1 MSGSVISNGGD
12 LKLFSRSRWVR
23 TAASEKVRL
32 HPNPTGFD
40 DPGDII
46 IFENEFGLLQIDGR
60 PSLLSR
66 SLYEITS
73 CRLYGLKKFSLSFS
87 LPMDNAGDSHAGQP
101 GATNAGQDQGATGGM
116 NLGNSAL
123 GYVMVDTGQGAAP
136 TELRQGG
143 VQPAA
148 FLAAGAAAA
157 AGTHTTAP
165 PAPQGP
171 YPQLGLGLSPELLN
185 AVMGV
190 PAGAGAAAQPATLG
204 GGGVPQNGPA
214 IAPAAAGTNTLAYP
228 NFGNDLPQTTFN
240 QDAQTNQAMD
250 ATEVIPKQEKCS
262 RPPGRPAAASQR
274 RMATKHVL
282 KSPDAGLS
290 GSPSGRDAERP
301 ASFSVGC
308 GISGSSCNTQTH
320 HRRRRDDGDP
330 RFENRLAR
338 DRASRPA
345 RASCGRR
352 AWRGCGARRG
362 SRRARVVCHA
372 ERRRGKLK
380 RKRRSRV
387 MVCVSVFV
395 THQEAR
401 GRF

>member
-1 MSGSVISNGGD
+1 M
-12 LKLFSRSRWVR
+12 R

-40 DPGDII
+40 DPADII

-73 CRLYGLKKFSLSFS
+73 CRLYGLKNFSLLSFS
-87 LPMDNAGDSHAGQP
+87 LPMDNAGDSHVGQP

-136 TELRQGG
+136 AELRQGG

-148 FLAAGAAAA
+148 FFAAGAAAA

-171 YPQLGLGLSPELLN
+171 YPQLGLELSPELLN

-190 PAGAGAAAQPATLG
+190 PAGTGAAAQPATLG

-240 QDAQTNQAMD
+240 SVILIRHVTSCFVHEQQLRLLMTVCLCTSHTDNLASVVGTCLWPHSPATLRPCRGVFGTPNPSGSALPGAML
-250 ATEVIPKQEKCS
+250 
-262 RPPGRPAAASQR
+262 GAAAGAAS
-274 RMATKHVL
+274 
-282 KSPDAGLS
+282 AG
-290 GSPSGRDAERP
+290 
-301 ASFSVGC
+301 SVALR
-308 GISGSSCNTQTH
+308 S
-320 HRRRRDDGDP
+320 
-330 RFENRLAR
+330 
-338 DRASRPA
+338 ASRTPL
-345 RASCGRR
+345 R
-352 AWRGCGARRG
+352 
-362 SRRARVVCHA
+362 
-372 ERRRGKLK
+372 
-380 RKRRSRV
+380 
-387 MVCVSVFV
+387 
-395 THQEAR
+395 
-401 GRF
+401 

>member
-1 MSGSVISNGGD
+1 M
-12 LKLFSRSRWVR
+12 R

-40 DPGDII
+40 DPADII

-73 CRLYGLKKFSLSFS
+73 CRLYGLKNFSLSFS

-148 FLAAGAAAA
+148 FFAAGAAAA

-165 PAPQGP
+165 PAPQVP

-190 PAGAGAAAQPATLG
+190 PTGTGAAAQPATLG

-214 IAPAAAGTNTLAYP
+214 NAPAAAGTATLAYP

-240 QDAQTNQAMD
+240 QDVQTK
-250 ATEVIPKQEKCS
+250 TRKTRI
-262 RPPGRPAAASQR
+262 
-274 RMATKHVL
+274 VL
-282 KSPDAGLS
+282 
-290 GSPSGRDAERP
+290 
-301 ASFSVGC
+301 
-308 GISGSSCNTQTH
+308 
-320 HRRRRDDGDP
+320 
-330 RFENRLAR
+330 
-338 DRASRPA
+338 
-345 RASCGRR
+345 
-352 AWRGCGARRG
+352 
-362 SRRARVVCHA
+362 
-372 ERRRGKLK
+372 
-380 RKRRSRV
+380 
-387 MVCVSVFV
+387 
-395 THQEAR
+395 
-401 GRF
+401 